1 MMQTQRLSIVKEFTE
16 PAVVAVKHM
25 NPCGVGVGTD
35 IHEAYTRAYEAD
47 PVSIFGG
54 IIANREIDKATAEK
68 LHEIFLEIVIAP
80 SFSQEALEVLQSKK
94 NLRLLTINIEK
105 ATSASKN

>member
-1 MMQTQRLSIVKEFTE
+1 MKQIQYQFSAVLLQR
-16 PAVVAVKHM
+16 
-25 NPCGVGVGTD
+25 
-35 IHEAYTRAYEAD
+35 
-47 PVSIFGG
+47 
-54 IIANREIDKATAEK
+54 NREIDKATAEK

-105 ATSASKN
+105 RQVQAKLTSVQGGLRSRRRYVIIR

>member
-1 MMQTQRLSIVKEFTE
+1 MW
-16 PAVVAVKHM
+16 
-25 NPCGVGVGTD
+25 CWVGTD
-35 IHEAYTRAYEAD
+35 IHEAYTAYEAD

-54 IIANREIDKATAEK
+54 IIAANREIDKATAEK

>member
-1 MMQTQRLSIVKEFTE
+1 MKQIQYQFSAVLLQR
-16 PAVVAVKHM
+16 
-25 NPCGVGVGTD
+25 
-35 IHEAYTRAYEAD
+35 
-47 PVSIFGG
+47 
-54 IIANREIDKATAEK
+54 NREIDKATAEK